1 MRRFCQNFGEY
12 SPVSNTHAYRF
23 IVLDAKSVAE
33 LVQTRDLQTV
43 EFPNGRTLGLMLCG
57 KLPATSFSSRVQALA
72 ANRGLFLL
80 CPTEHSNNLLVMD
93 VEAAPLF
100 EKVDERDALFVF
112 QRVLRFA
119 AKRWNRMS
127 LSASERIIPNS
138 TKGVVFPL
146 PIATH
151 SSYRI
156 TIELAPDARRRTQR
170 AKGEEL
176 LVYRAGT
183 DPGPGP
189 IEEASPT
196 NFRRALE
203 SLGAART
210 ALESSGTIASRQNEQ
225 SPALA
230 ITRLLSGPTS
240 FSLES
245 ATIDE
250 WLPLLTDAQVSF
262 IRSEVTSPHRLEGP
276 AGTGKTLSLVL
287 KCIYHLRE
295 AAKSGIEHK
304 ALFIAHSESTRRA
317 ISELFEPEFQKGSIS
332 ADGVLSA
339 QSIQIRTLH
348 SYSSE
353 ILHTEISEGEFLDK
367 DAFES
372 KQTQL
377 LYALEAL
384 EEVLATELPTHRRM
398 MSDSFL
404 RYLDTEDKWLIAQ
417 MLQHEISVKIKG
429 RADEDEAKYRRL
441 DRLAYGLPVATDG
454 DKVFAFLA
462 FKAYQRRL
470 EASGQFDTDDV
481 VLSALSQLNTPIW
494 RRRRAKEGFDSLY
507 IDETHLFNLNELSVF
522 HRLTRSED
530 RFPIVYSADVSQSLG
545 DRGWTDAL
553 LDEAFVRVTGGA
565 VITEATKL
573 KAIFRCSPDIVN
585 LAFSVTSAGA
595 TLFTNFHDPISS
607 ASSAFTQDEE
617 GRCAPPVYRF
627 VRSDED
633 MFREALQRADELSS
647 EMRCTKSDVAI
658 VVFGEELFAEFE
670 RFCRNGNKPVEY
682 VKQRGDMALVQKARV
697 AGKFV
702 ASTPD
707 YIGGLEFAAVILL
720 GVDKDRMPPRIPS
733 DFADS
738 QNFVSYASH
747 QRLYVAITRAKYR
760 VEIFG
765 LKTRG
770 PSTLLQS
777 AVIAGLVSQVTD
789 P

>member
-1 MRRFCQNFGEY
+1 M
-12 SPVSNTHAYRF
+12 SSLIAYRF
-23 IVLDAKSVAE
+23 IALDANAVAE
-33 LVQTRDLQTV
+33 LVQTRDLQTA
-43 EFPNGRTLGLMLCG
+43 EFPNGRTLGLLLCG
-57 KLPATSFSSRVQALA
+57 KMAATSFSLRVEALA
-72 ANRGLFLL
+72 MNDGLFLL
-80 CPTEHSNNLLVMD
+80 SPTEQSDNVLVID
-93 VEAAPLF
+93 LESAPLF
-100 EKVDERDALFVF
+100 EEGVERDALFVF
-112 QRVLRFA
+112 QRILRFA
-119 AKRWNRMS
+119 VKRWNRMS

-138 TKGVVFPL
+138 TKGVIFPY

-156 TIELAPDARRRTQR
+156 TIELSPDARRRARR

-183 DPGPGP
+183 DSGGGP
-189 IEEASPT
+189 IEDASTT

-203 SLGAART
+203 TLSEVRT
-210 ALESSGTIASRQNEQ
+210 HLSSRKALSEKQEQQ

-230 ITRLLSGPTS
+230 VTRLHGGPTP

-250 WLPLLTDAQVSF
+250 WLPLLTDAQHEF
-262 IRSEVTSPHRLEGP
+262 IKSDLKSPHRLEGP

-287 KCIYHLRE
+287 KCIYHLR
-295 AAKSGIEHK
+295 AAEKLGREHR
-304 ALFIAHSESTRRA
+304 ALFVAHSESTRRA
-317 ISELFEPEFQKGSIS
+317 IRELFEPELQRGIVTT
-332 ADGVLSA
+332 DGVLSA
-339 QSIQIRTLH
+339 QSVQIKTLH
-348 SYSSE
+348 SYCSE
-353 ILHTEISEGEFLDK
+353 ILHTDISEGEFLDK

-384 EEVLATELPTHRRM
+384 EEVLAAELPTHRRF
-398 MSDSFL
+398 MSEEFL
-404 RYLDTEDKWLIAQ
+404 KYLETEDKWIIAQ

-441 DRLAYGLPVATDG
+441 DRLAYGLPIGVDG

-462 FKAYQRRL
+462 FKAYRRRL

-481 VLSALSQLNTPIW
+481 VLSALGQLNTPIW

-507 IDETHLFNLNELSVF
+507 IDETHLFNLNELSIF

-545 DRGWTDAL
+545 DRGWTDKL
-553 LDEAFVRVTGGA
+553 LNEAFVQVAGGA
-565 VITEATKL
+565 ISTESTKL

-607 ASSAFTQDEE
+607 ASSAFTQEE
-617 GRCAPPVYRF
+617 EAKCAQPIYRF
-627 VRSDED
+627 LRTDED
-633 MFREALQRADELSS
+633 MFRASLQRADELSKEMKCSKS
-647 EMRCTKSDVAI
+647 EIAL
-658 VVFGEELFAEFE
+658 VVFGDELFADFE
-670 RFCRNGNKPVEY
+670 KYCRNGNKPVEY
-682 VKQRGDMALVQKARV
+682 VKQRGDTELVQRARA

-707 YIGGLEFAAVILL
+707 YVGGLEFAAVILL
-720 GVDKDRMPPRIPS
+720 GVDKDRMPPRVPS

-760 VEIFG
+760 IEIFG

-777 AVIAGLVSQVTD
+777 AVKSDLVAQVID